1 MVIEIKNRWN
11 GDVIFSHECE
21 NNTISMTVKK
31 ALNSYANLSGAN
43 LSYAN
48 LSRANLSDADLSDAN
63 LSRADLSDADLSR
76 ADLYRADLS
85 RADLSDANL
94 SRANL
99 SDANLSRANLSRAD
113 LSDADLSRADLSRAD
128 LSRADLSRANLSAIK
143 NDLWS
148 VLLQQKEEVLGLKN
162 TLKLGNI
169 DGSVYDG
176 DCCCLIGT
184 IGKVANCNYKNL
196 KVQPNPN
203 RPIERWFLAIK
214 KGDNPEN
221 SQVAKITLEWIEE
234 FETLIK

>member
-43 LSYAN
+43 LSDVDLSGANLSGVDLSGANLSGVDLSGANLSYAN
-48 LSRANLSDADLSDAN
+48 LSGAKLSGANLSYAN
-63 LSRADLSDADLSR
+63 LSRADLSGVDLSG
-76 ADLYRADLS
+76 
-85 RADLSDANL
+85 
-94 SRANL
+94 
-99 SDANLSRANLSRAD
+99 
-113 LSDADLSRADLSRAD
+113 AD

>member
-43 LSYAN
+43 LSDVDLSDVDLSGANLSYAN
-48 LSRANLSDADLSDAN
+48 LSGANLSYAN
-63 LSRADLSDADLSR
+63 LSRADLYDAD
-76 ADLYRADLS
+76 
-85 RADLSDANL
+85 
-94 SRANL
+94 L

-113 LSDADLSRADLSRAD
+113 LSG
-128 LSRADLSRANLSAIK
+128 ADLSRANLSAIK